1 MTLLILLCAGVSLLM
16 IGLSVP
22 LIGGWVKPNPW
33 YGLRIPLTLD
43 NPDIWYPANRYAGWL
58 LLIYGLVM
66 LAVSLGL
73 PILLDGLAEEA
84 AVNTYGLSVAAIML
98 LGLVPVV
105 ILSLRYARK
114 LASSG
119 SSGQ

>member
-1 MTLLILLCAGVSLLM
+1 MTLLILLFAGVSLLM

-22 LIGGWVKPNPW
+22 LIRGWVKPNPW
-33 YGLRIPLTLD
+33 YGLRIPLTLN

-66 LAVSLGL
+66 LVVSLGL
-73 PILLDGLAEEA
+73 PILLRERATDAAIDIYGISLA
-84 AVNTYGLSVAAIML
+84 AVML
-98 LGLVPVV
+98 LGLVPVIV
-105 ILSLRYARK
+105 LSLRYTKA

-119 SSGQ
+119 SSRQ